1 LSFELNSKF
10 ITQNSKFWSF
20 DCGMSNDILTVE
32 NLSRNFGGV
41 AAIVRVSFSLREGE
55 LLGII
60 GPNGSGKT
68 TLVNLLT
75 GFVKP
80 DSGKVIYRG
89 REITGKMP
97 YKIAELGVARTFQM
111 VKPFYQLSAF
121 KNLIIPLYSSRVKR
135 LRGGKYGDRDDVA
148 IDLLEDVGF
157 ERDSS
162 VPYKVASSLP
172 HGYLKRLE
180 LARCLAL
187 RPDLLILDELF
198 SGMSM
203 SEVASTLPI
212 IERLSSEGLSI
223 IMVEHRLKE
232 LFRIA
237 HRVIAL
243 NFGSKIADG
252 PTRQVMENEAVKAA
266 YLGSEDEG

>member
-1 LSFELNSKF
+1 MNETILKVERLNK
-10 ITQNSKFWSF
+10 
-20 DCGMSNDILTVE
+20 
-32 NLSRNFGGV
+32 NFGGV
-41 AAIVRVSFSLREGE
+41 AAIVNVSFEVKKGE

-80 DSGKVIYRG
+80 DSGRVFYQGID
-89 REITGKMP
+89 ITGKKP
-97 YKIAELGVARTFQM
+97 YKIAEMGIARTFQM

-121 KNLIIPLYSSRVKR
+121 KNLIIPLYSSRVRR
-135 LRGGKYGDRDDVA
+135 LRGGMYGDRDDVA

-157 ERDSS
+157 ERDSF

-187 RPDLLILDELF
+187 RPELLILDELF

-212 IERLSSEGLSI
+212 IERLNGEGLTI

-232 LFRIA
+232 LFRLA

-252 PTRQVMENEAVKAA
+252 LPGEIMDNEGVKAA
-266 YLGSEDEG
+266 YLGSEEEGEDA

>member
-1 LSFELNSKF
+1 MENKTLLKVDGVSK
-10 ITQNSKFWSF
+10 
-20 DCGMSNDILTVE
+20 
-32 NLSRNFGGV
+32 NFGGV
-41 AAIVRVSFSLREGE
+41 AAIVKVSFELREGE

-80 DSGKVIYRG
+80 DSGKVFYRG
-89 REITGKMP
+89 SEITGKMP

-121 KNLIIPLYSSRVKR
+121 KNLIIPLYSPRVKK
-135 LRGGKYGDRDDVA
+135 LRGGQYGDRDDVA

-157 ERDSS
+157 ERDSF
-162 VPYKVASSLP
+162 VPYKIASSLP

-212 IERLSSEGLSI
+212 IEKLNSEGLSI

-237 HRVIAL
+237 NRVITL

-252 PTRQVMENEAVKAA
+252 SPREMMENEAVKAA
-266 YLGSEDEG
+266 YLGSEDED